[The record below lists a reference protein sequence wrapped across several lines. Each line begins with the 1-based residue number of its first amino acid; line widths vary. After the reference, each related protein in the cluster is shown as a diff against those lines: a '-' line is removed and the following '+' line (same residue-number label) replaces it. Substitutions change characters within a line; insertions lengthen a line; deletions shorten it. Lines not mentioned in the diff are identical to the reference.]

1 MKAEES
7 MWVLKKKQDNN
18 KGFGRVSFDSLI
30 QCVSNDFQN
39 LKMGLNKSVMANR
52 LPTNQAQLKMP
63 L

>member
-18 KGFGRVSFDSLI
+18 KGFGRVSSDSLI